1 MNKFILLA
9 SLWILWLY
17 SVRGSV
23 QLGSYNSAQECKAA
37 IDSDQTGLLFWKTHC
52 LETK

>member
-1 MNKFILLA
+1 MKKFILLI
-9 SLWILWLY
+9 SLWILWFY
-17 SVRGSV
+17 AARGTV

-37 IDSDQTGLLFWKTHC
+37 IDSDKSGLLLWRTRC